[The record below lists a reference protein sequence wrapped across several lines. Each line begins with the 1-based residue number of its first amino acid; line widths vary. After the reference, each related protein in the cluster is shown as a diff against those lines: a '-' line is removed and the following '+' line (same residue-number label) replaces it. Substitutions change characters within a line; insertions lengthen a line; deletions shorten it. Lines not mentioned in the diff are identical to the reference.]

1 MIHFLCPELRSQH
14 LGEEEA
20 LTTGPFLLSQPTQ
33 APELPCSDMSCREH
47 RTGVACRPDTL
58 RASLEA
64 TSYNSEVV
72 LG

>member
-33 APELPCSDMSCREH
+33 APELPCSDMSC
-47 RTGVACRPDTL
+47 
-58 RASLEA
+58 
-64 TSYNSEVV
+64 
-72 LG
+72 